1 MLVRE
6 DKAWDYA
13 VGMIKVDGLEPS
25 PEMKELIEREKRGE
39 ITMEQVREV
48 LCTIEAL
55 RESLET
61 GEVVRVDYRGFGESG
76 GFGYGIPGYLSAGIL

>member
-13 VGMIKVDGLEPS
+13 VSMIKVDGLEPS

-39 ITMEQVREV
+39 ITMEQVRE
-48 LCTIEAL
+48 AL
-55 RESLET
+55 DRK
-61 GEVVRVDYRGFGESG
+61 YKMKQ
-76 GFGYGIPGYLSAGIL
+76 